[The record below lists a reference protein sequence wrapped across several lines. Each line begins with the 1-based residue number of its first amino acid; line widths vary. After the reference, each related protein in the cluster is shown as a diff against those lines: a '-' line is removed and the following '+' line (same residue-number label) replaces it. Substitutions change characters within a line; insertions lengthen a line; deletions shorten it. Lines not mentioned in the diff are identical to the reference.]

1 MLIGS
6 TVKLKATFKDFDGV
20 VADPTN
26 VVIRFYDS
34 KKIKTGEDIPAIK
47 TGTGEYEY
55 DYEVKQDNK
64 AFYEFSG
71 ILDGLPVATRKPIIK
86 KWTD

>member
-6 TVKLKATFKDFDGV
+6 TVKLKATFMDFDGE
-20 VADPTN
+20 VADPTD
-26 VVIRFYDS
+26 VVIRFYDAKEQQVGDNIS
-34 KKIKTGEDIPAIK
+34 AVKVGV
-47 TGTGEYEY
+47 GQYEY
-55 DYEVKQDNK
+55 DYEVQKDNK